1 MPEEPKAPASYRSIH
16 LTYLALLLL
25 AATSVAL
32 SLCSLGAANLWAPL
46 GIGFVQAALVVLFFM
61 HLRQEDWLWKT
72 LFLMVVMTL
81 ELFIGLTYVDVLF
94 R

>member
-1 MPEEPKAPASYRSIH
+1 MSEEPKAPASYRSIL

-32 SLCSLGAANLWAPL
+32 SLCSLGAANLWVPL
-46 GIGFVQAALVVLFFM
+46 GIGFRPGGAGGHVL
-61 HLRQEDWLWKT
+61 HAPEAGNWLWKT

-81 ELFIGLTYVDVLF
+81 ELFIGLTFVDVLF